1 MGFRSFIAPPTFSVQ
16 DHAWVKFPD
25 FFFWGGTFNTCP
37 ADIRSEKLCFIAV
50 KVFFIMIVHGQL
62 TRICDYVNALRQ
74 LWLSSTCGPLCK
86 GNATQEYSSTDHSCC
101 TFLFTLL
108 LFICQRVKH
117 YEEINNCI

>member
-1 MGFRSFIAPPTFSVQ
+1 MRLPVVRSVTLRIVMG
-16 DHAWVKFPD
+16 
-25 FFFWGGTFNTCP
+25 GGGERLTPALAAGLNFLT

-50 KVFFIMIVHGQL
+50 KVFLIMIVHGQL

-86 GNATQEYSSTDHSCC
+86 RNATQEYSSIDHSCY

-108 LFICQRVKH
+108 LFICQTVKH